1 PKDLQNIAFLLVEW
15 TLREIFDFQLL
26 QSDPNFANYR
36 YDDANERLILLDFG
50 ASVEI
55 SSEVV
60 SMYRDLIGSVLCN
73 DKDKLLEQMAT
84 HNLLP
89 KEVPDALKELL
100 DRILDT
106 ALEEFHRA
114 DLFSFAE
121 SKVFDFLTPENMSKL
136 SNLTPTQVIPTDVLL
151 IQRKLI
157 GMVFLLRRL
166 GAALPLKDLIR
177 KQSCQSV

>member
-1 PKDLQNIAFLLVEW
+1 M
-15 TLREIFDFQLL
+15 REIFDFQLL

-50 ASVEI
+50 ASIEI

-89 KEVPDALKELL
+89 KEVPDTLKELL
-100 DRILDT
+100 DRILAT
-106 ALEEFHRA
+106 ALENFTA
-114 DLFSFAE
+114 LTCFPSL
-121 SKVFDFLTPENMSKL
+121 KVKC
-136 SNLTPTQVIPTDVLL
+136 L
-151 IQRKLI
+151 I
-157 GMVFLLRRL
+157 F
-166 GAALPLKDLIR
+166 LPLKI
-177 KQSCQSV
+177 CQN